1 MLDIKFI
8 RENKEIVQEGA
19 RKKRID
25 FNVEDLLKADDRRR
39 ELLSSIEKKRAEQ
52 NQWSEKIVK
61 ALDAGDK
68 TKLIIE
74 MQLLKSSLQKEEEEQ
89 KEVMKKWQTLM
100 IQAPN
105 IPDMSVPEGESDAD
119 NKEVKARGEIPKFS
133 FAPKSHIE
141 IMENLGMVDLEKG
154 AKISGFR

>member
-8 RENKEIVQEGA
+8 RKNKEKMQEGA
-19 RKKRID
+19 RKSRID
-25 FNVEDLLKADDRRR
+25 FNVDELLKADDSRR
-39 ELLSSIEKKRAEQ
+39 ELLLSIEKKRAEQ

-89 KEVMKKWQTLM
+89 KEVIKKWQTLM
-100 IQAPN
+100 I
-105 IPDMSVPEGESDAD
+105 
-119 NKEVKARGEIPKFS
+119 
-133 FAPKSHIE
+133 
-141 IMENLGMVDLEKG
+141 
-154 AKISGFR
+154 